1 MEAEKKVESAQAK
14 YDATK
19 ALYDVEKAA
28 KEQRE
33 FDEGVKQA
41 TQEFHDR
48 QAETTRLLGEYE
60 QPLEDAKTAL

>member
-1 MEAEKKVESAQAK
+1 
-14 YDATK
+14 
-19 ALYDVEKAA
+19 LYDVEKAA

-48 QAETTRLLGEYE
+48 QDETTRLLGEFE